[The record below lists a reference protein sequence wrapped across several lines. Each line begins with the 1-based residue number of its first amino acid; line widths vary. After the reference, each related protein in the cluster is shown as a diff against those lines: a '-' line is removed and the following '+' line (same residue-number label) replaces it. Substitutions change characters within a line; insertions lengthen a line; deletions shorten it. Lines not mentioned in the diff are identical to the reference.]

1 MAVKKIL
8 LNVLGEK
15 RYLSFL
21 SRIFQRLYGLGLLGK
36 EYADI
41 FFLKKFIHKG
51 DYCIDIGAHLG
62 YFTVP
67 LSRLVGDAGK
77 VIAIEPMKAFH
88 GTLQRL
94 LRQKDAKN
102 VTLYQVALGGDGEYV
117 HMGIPDSGAT
127 KHFAHARVVDANPHL
142 SFTGAEKVRNE
153 SGDHLFG
160 ELPRIDYIKCDVE
173 GLEYK
178 VFASMPKTL
187 EKHQPI
193 LLCEFFDAGQRR
205 QFFELLK
212 PLGYRGYVLEGS
224 QLIPIDI
231 DEPGPIASQNDYFI
245 SPKHLEKMRPYIRG

>member
-41 FFLKKFIHKG
+41 FFLKRFIHKG

-62 YFTVP
+62 YFTLP
-67 LSRLVGDAGK
+67 LSRLVGDNGK
-77 VIAIEPMKAFH
+77 VFAIEPMSAFH
-88 GTLQRL
+88 NTLQRL
-94 LRQKDAKN
+94 LEQKQAHN
-102 VTLYQVALGGDGEYV
+102 VTLYQVALGGDGEFV
-117 HMGIPDSGAT
+117 QMGIPDSGAT
-127 KHFAHARVVDANPHL
+127 KHFAHARVVEANPHL
-142 SFTGAEKVRNE
+142 AFNGSEKVRNE
-153 SGDHLFG
+153 SGDRLFAG
-160 ELPRIDYIKCDVE
+160 LPRIDYIKCDVE

-178 VFASMPKTL
+178 VFASMLKTI

-193 LLCEFFDAGQRR
+193 LLCEFFDRDQRR
-205 QFFELLK
+205 QFFGLLK
-212 PLGYRGYVLEGS
+212 PFGYQGYVLDDGR
-224 QLIPIDI
+224 LVLLDM

-245 SPKHLEKMRPYIRG
+245 PPKHLEMMRPFIRG